1 MAKACGSSRYVLATG
16 AMVVALLLALP
27 NAVGGIVS
35 FPGPVGSQGFCDL
48 GVAVAAPTADVN
60 TATVFTLGN
69 LIATGDSYGFFTGLP
84 VEPYLSFGSITFSVS
99 DPLSLKFS
107 NAQFGSFASTKIA
120 ELSNDFD
127 VGARSFS
134 VQGWFTKGTF
144 GGTLTPNP
152 ALSDFTISFSQN
164 SGTGGAISANATLSF
179 NPNQPVPEPT
189 TLTLLAIA
197 AATTARGWFRRR
209 QA

>member
-35 FPGPVGSQGFCDL
+35 FPGPVGSQGFGDL

-69 LIATGDSYGFFTGLP
+69 LISTGDSYGFFTGLP
-84 VEPYLSFGSITFSVS
+84 DQSFSPITFSVS
-99 DPLSLKFS
+99 DPLSLKFG

-144 GGTLTPNP
+144 GGTLRPNP

-164 SGTGGAISANATLSF
+164 SGTGAAISVNATLSF

-189 TLTLLAIA
+189 TLTLLGIA

-209 QA
+209 RA